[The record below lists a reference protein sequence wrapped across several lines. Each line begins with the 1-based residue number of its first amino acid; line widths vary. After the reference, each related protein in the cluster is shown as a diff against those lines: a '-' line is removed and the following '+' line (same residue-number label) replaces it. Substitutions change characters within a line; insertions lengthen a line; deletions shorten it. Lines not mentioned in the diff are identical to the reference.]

1 MGLFG
6 RKKAKT
12 ETNPA
17 ATAVQNS
24 MQQVQETTQTQSA
37 LSQARDT
44 KEALDVLLDQLK
56 NDDEMFRLMKK
67 SAQINQQKLDDA
79 LARFDAALQDTET
92 NPDTDFVKAEID
104 RRRELYGGLQ
114 VEESETDFHYQYSSI
129 FLLPEEMDTYI
140 NALTALSRAFK
151 TRSTAEAVDTGAD
164 QLLDLTKV
172 YVNKFREAL
181 ANGQKLKANA
191 CIDMLRYVL
200 EIGYRKEATLRD
212 GDKELSLAEKKK
224 FLQETGIA
232 LIDAIDQYYDLL
244 AKLEVFEADYNPKKQ
259 QLGKDMLQWRSIP
272 QDVQT
277 LLNNAGFRNGIKR
290 LPKNAET
297 DDIIRLLMR
306 TRNEYTQVRTMS
318 IAISRDKLYLESLK
332 NGIQTLIRECKM
344 AFNRSGHQFDYAAHH
359 KMIREV
365 TQRIMDEAKQAANF
379 ATETQKLNEEI
390 NSMITEVEEDAQ
402 LGQAIS
408 SSMTGIARYAEMESD
423 GQAIARQMRKNKA
436 ALERAQRQQK
446 ADDAAQRLK
455 EQQELEAMEAEI
467 LPELPVEEIEPEE
480 NEPMLITEE

>member
-1 MGLFG
+1 M
-6 RKKAKT
+6 
-12 ETNPA
+12 
-17 ATAVQNS
+17 
-24 MQQVQETTQTQSA
+24 
-37 LSQARDT
+37 
-44 KEALDVLLDQLK
+44 
-56 NDDEMFRLMKK
+56 
-67 SAQINQQKLDDA
+67 
-79 LARFDAALQDTET
+79 
-92 NPDTDFVKAEID
+92 
-104 RRRELYGGLQ
+104 
-114 VEESETDFHYQYSSI
+114 
-129 FLLPEEMDTYI
+129 
-140 NALTALSRAFK
+140 
-151 TRSTAEAVDTGAD
+151 
-164 QLLDLTKV
+164 

>member
-1 MGLFG
+1 
-6 RKKAKT
+6 
-12 ETNPA
+12 
-17 ATAVQNS
+17 